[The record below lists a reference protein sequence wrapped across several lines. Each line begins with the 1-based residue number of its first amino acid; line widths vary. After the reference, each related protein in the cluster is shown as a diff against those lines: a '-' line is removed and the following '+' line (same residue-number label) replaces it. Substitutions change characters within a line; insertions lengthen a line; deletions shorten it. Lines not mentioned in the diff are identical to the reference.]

1 MHINKTYI
9 KTDGKQFTFTISVWN
24 GSSLCWYY
32 KHTRQSLSYCYYAM
46 LTHITSHIKQRHR
59 IKKWTYNS
67 FKIRW
72 FWSGHD
78 LDIKWPTRVIQD
90 QPKAILLPL
99 DWLNL
104 SENIGTK
111 TLGIKW
117 NISSDSFTFP
127 HFHSFHWIWSDEMHI
142 KWATRVIQDQPKD
155 ILLPLDWLN
164 LSENIEKLL
173 ESNGTFLHIHL
184 HALYTRCRIKRKLHQ
199 KRSFIYNC
207 QIL

>member
-90 QPKAILLPL
+90 QPK
-99 DWLNL
+99 
-104 SENIGTK
+104 
-111 TLGIKW
+111 
-117 NISSDSFTFP
+117 
-127 HFHSFHWIWSDEMHI
+127 
-142 KWATRVIQDQPKD
+142 D